1 VRARVI
7 SALVALAAVAA
18 TVIVLVER
26 GTGEA
31 SSSAPARPP
40 VVLLIFD
47 EFPTDDLL
55 GPDGQIDAERYPNF
69 AELARRSTWF
79 PNAYTIYD
87 STFKAVPMIFDSV
100 YPRRG
105 TAPDLRSHHRS
116 IFTLFARHGYAVED
130 LETGT
135 AVCLPRICPGAPTRR
150 PGVLDQLKGG
160 GRADRL
166 ARWIGTIRRR
176 DAPTL
181 YVHHSLLPHEPWIY
195 LPSGKQMR
203 PSGEDPIGG
212 INRPAGFDDLELTQ
226 HNEAR
231 HVLQAGFVDRQVGH
245 LLRRLRSQGLLDDSL
260 LVVTADHGYAFD
272 LNVFGRRRVTDLS
285 IDELGPVPLFVKSP
299 RQDEGSVDRSY
310 VRTIDI
316 LPTVA
321 DLLGWRVPWRHF
333 GRSAFEPVTRGRR
346 EVAIPTRDFSRTVR
360 IGAAEMERRRRQN
373 RSRRARLYGTGV
385 QSRALFGDPWAMLY
399 RTGPHSELL
408 GRRVAELPVTAP
420 GPARASF
427 YDAQRVHR
435 VDHRA
440 RVVPVK
446 LAGFVT
452 GPGGPGRDVVIAV
465 NGRVRG
471 SGRTFALSPR
481 RPENFSVLV
490 PEEALRDGDNDV
502 RVYEVRGRELVPL
515 GRA

>member
-1 VRARVI
+1 VRARLI
-7 SALVALAAVAA
+7 SAIVALAAVAA
-18 TVIVLVER
+18 AVILLVE
-26 GTGEA
+26 GGAGSEP
-31 SSSAPARPP
+31 PARPP
-40 VVLLIFD
+40 VVLLILD

-55 GPDGQIDAERYPNF
+55 RPDGQIDAERYPNF
-69 AELARRSTWF
+69 AELARMATWF
-79 PNAYTIYD
+79 PNATTLYD
-87 STFKAVPMIFDSV
+87 STFKAVPMIFDAV

-116 IFTLFARHGYAVED
+116 IYTLFARHGYHVED
-130 LETGT
+130 VESST
-135 AVCLPRICPGAPTRR
+135 AVCLPRICPDARTRR
-150 PGVLDQLKGG
+150 PGVLDRLKGG

-166 ARWIGTIRRR
+166 TRWIHKIRRR
-176 DAPTL
+176 KAPTL
-181 YVHHSLLPHEPWIY
+181 YVQHSLLPHEPWIY

-203 PSGEDPIGG
+203 PSGKDPIPG

-231 HVLQAGFVDRQVGH
+231 HVLQVGFVDRALGR

-285 IDELGPVPLFVKSP
+285 IDELGPVPLFVKAP

-310 VRTIDI
+310 VRNIDI

-321 DLLGWRVPWRHF
+321 DLLGWRVPWRHY
-333 GRSAFEPVTRGRR
+333 GRSAFAPVTRRR
-346 EVAIPTRDFSRTVR
+346 SEVAIPTRDFSTVIR
-360 IGAAEMERRRRQN
+360 IGAADMERRRRQN
-373 RSRRARLYGTGV
+373 RLNRALLYGTGL
-385 QSRALFGDPWAMLY
+385 QSRTLFGDPWAMLY
-399 RTGPHSELL
+399 RTGPHAELL
-408 GRRVAELPVTAP
+408 GRRVRDLRVLPARR
-420 GPARASF
+420 ARASF
-427 YDAQRVHR
+427 YDAGLVHG

-446 LAGFVT
+446 LAGLVT

-465 NGRVRG
+465 NGRLRG
-471 SGRTFALSPR
+471 SGRTFRLSPR

-490 PEEALRDGDNDV
+490 PEDSLRDGDNDV
-502 RVYEVRGRELVPL
+502 RVYEVRGHALVPL